1 LNERLNILTQE
12 LKNHTFILLFFS
24 VSILFSQNSTITG
37 ILKDESNNP
46 LSLVNV
52 LLFQKDTAEPF
63 KGVTTDEKG
72 KFQIKNVKD
81 DTYKITFSFIGFS
94 TIEQNIEL
102 VSAKNIGVLI
112 LKEDL
117 EFLNT
122 VVVNAKRPTIL
133 KTSEKLVFNVENSS
147 LSVGNTFDLLKKTP
161 GVVIIGEKIEVRF
174 TAPAIYLNGRRV
186 YLSSSEV
193 VSLLRS
199 IDASFIKS
207 VEVITNPS
215 AQFDAE
221 AGVALNI
228 ITSKA
233 ISIGYKGSVNGT
245 YEQGVFSKYNI
256 GTSHF
261 YKNKWINLYGSYSFS
276 PRKDYKE
283 DQNSIQYFES
293 NGAVNSIWKTH
304 FEKVARSNAHQAN
317 LILDLNI
324 ATNQTLGF
332 SANISASP
340 NKTFNNYGLAEIY
353 SAQQQ
358 LDSTFTTASALEYDT
373 SNLSFGLEY
382 KIELDK
388 EGSAFTGAANYI
400 DYNNEQFQSVDT
412 HFFSPEGSLLRN
424 NRFNTNANQSSEIF
438 TGQADVNTSVLSGDL
453 KAGIKYS
460 DIDTNSKLDFFD
472 IDNNDILLNS
482 TLSDDFNYKENIY
495 AEYVS
500 YQIDFQKWNLT
511 GGLRGEYTFI
521 NAISRSLGKLE
532 TQKYFELFPTAG
544 IHYELSENSGLGLS
558 YKRAIQRPRY
568 QSLNPF
574 KYFITENNYNAG
586 NPNLVP
592 AIENKITLSYDYKN
606 KLFFELYYQH
616 FKNSLSIL
624 TFQDNQNRVLRNI
637 DTNLISD
644 FQYSFDIVFVD
655 SIKPWWFL
663 QLVTSTFYLEN
674 EFYSV
679 ESLEETYSN
688 DTYGFYASMYSN
700 FNLNTDRTLTAD
712 LNVLYISNFI
722 TGGYDYKNQFNASIS
737 VRKSFWNKRASITVG
752 VDDIFDTNTFPVTT
766 NYYNQ
771 DNSYF
776 ARAETRLFRLGF
788 RYNFGNAR
796 LNDNN
801 RNSSSA
807 ESNRLD

>member
-1 LNERLNILTQE
+1 M
-12 LKNHTFILLFFS
+12 KNCTFILLFFS
-24 VSILFSQNSTITG
+24 AGILFSQNSTITG
-37 ILKDESNNP
+37 VLKDEGNNP
-46 LSLVNV
+46 LSFVNV
-52 LLFQKDTAEPF
+52 LLFQKGATEPF
-63 KGVTTDEKG
+63 KGVTTDERG
-72 KFQIKNVKD
+72 NFQIENLED
-81 DTYKITFSFIGFS
+81 NTYKITFRFVGCS

-102 VSAKNIGVLI
+102 VTAKNMGVLV
-112 LKEDL
+112 LKKSVES
-117 EFLNT
+117 LNT
-122 VVVNAKRPTIL
+122 AVVNAKRPTIQR
-133 KTSEKLVFNVENSS
+133 TSEKLVFNVENSS

-161 GVVIIGEKIEVRF
+161 GVVIIGEKIDVRF
-174 TAPAIYLNGRRV
+174 RSPTIYLNGKRV

-245 YEQGVFSKYNI
+245 YEQGVYSKYNI

-261 YKNKWINLYGSYSFS
+261 YKNKWINFYGSYGFS
-276 PRKDYKE
+276 PRKDFKE
-283 DQNSIQYFES
+283 DENRIRFFES
-293 NGAVNSIWKTH
+293 NGDINSNWNGN
-304 FEKVARSNAHQAN
+304 FEKVTRSNAHQAN

-324 ATNQTLGF
+324 ATNQTLGV

-340 NKTFNNYGLAEIY
+340 NKTFDNYGLTEIY

-358 LDSTFTTASALEYDT
+358 LDSTFTTASDLEYDT
-373 SNLSFGLEY
+373 SNLSFGLDY
-382 KIELDK
+382 KIELDN
-388 EGSAFTGAANYI
+388 EGSAFTAAGNYI
-400 DYNNEQFQSVDT
+400 DYDNEQLQSVNT
-412 HFFSPEGSLLRN
+412 NYFSPNGSLLRN
-424 NRFNTNANQSSEIF
+424 NRFNTNANQSSKIY
-438 TGQADVNTSVLSGDL
+438 TGQADVNTSLLSGNL

-460 DIDTNSKLDFFD
+460 DIETNSKLDFFD
-472 IDNNDILLNS
+472 IEDNDILFNS
-482 TLSDDFNYKENIY
+482 TLSDDFDYKENIY
-495 AEYVS
+495 AGYLS
-500 YQIDFQKWNLT
+500 YQIDFEKWNLT

-521 NAISRSLGKLE
+521 DAISRSLGKLE
-532 TQKYFELFPTAG
+532 TQKYFELFPTAS
-544 IHYELSENSGLGLS
+544 IHYQLTESSGLGLS

-606 KLFFELYYQH
+606 KLFFELYYQY

-637 DTNLISD
+637 DSNLISD

-679 ESLEETYSN
+679 ESIEETYSN

-700 FNLNTDRTLTAD
+700 FNLTKDGTLTAD
-712 LNVLYISNFI
+712 LNMLYISNLI
-722 TGGYDYKNQFNASIS
+722 TGGYDYKNQFNTSVS
-737 VRKSFWNKRASITVG
+737 VRKSFWDNRASITVG
-752 VDDIFDTNTFPVTT
+752 VDDIFNTNTFPVTT

-771 DNSYF
+771 NNSYF

-796 LNDNN
+796 LTDNN

>member
-1 LNERLNILTQE
+1 M
-12 LKNHTFILLFFS
+12 KNCTFILLFFS
-24 VSILFSQNSTITG
+24 AGILFSQNSTITG
-37 ILKDESNNP
+37 VLKDEGNNP
-46 LSLVNV
+46 LSFVNV
-52 LLFQKDTAEPF
+52 LLFQKGATEPF
-63 KGVTTDEKG
+63 KGVTTDERG
-72 KFQIKNVKD
+72 NFQIENLED
-81 DTYKITFSFIGFS
+81 NTYKITFRFVGCS

-102 VSAKNIGVLI
+102 VTAKNMGVLV
-112 LKEDL
+112 LKKSVES
-117 EFLNT
+117 LNT
-122 VVVNAKRPTIL
+122 AVVNAKRPTIQR
-133 KTSEKLVFNVENSS
+133 TSEKLVFNVENSS

-161 GVVIIGEKIEVRF
+161 GVVIIGEKIDVRF
-174 TAPAIYLNGRRV
+174 RTPTIYMNGRRV

-245 YEQGVFSKYNI
+245 YEQGVYSKYNI

-261 YKNKWINLYGSYSFS
+261 YKNKWINFYGSYGFS
-276 PRKDYKE
+276 PRKDFKE
-283 DQNSIQYFES
+283 DENRIRFFES
-293 NGAVNSIWKTH
+293 NGDINSNWNGN
-304 FEKVARSNAHQAN
+304 FEKVTRSNAHQAN

-324 ATNQTLGF
+324 ATNQTLGV

-340 NKTFNNYGLAEIY
+340 NKTFDNYGLTEIY

-358 LDSTFTTASALEYDT
+358 LDSTFTTASDLEYDT
-373 SNLSFGLEY
+373 SNLSFGLDY
-382 KIELDK
+382 KIELDN
-388 EGSAFTGAANYI
+388 EGSAFTAAGNYI
-400 DYNNEQFQSVDT
+400 DYDNEQLQSVNT
-412 HFFSPEGSLLRN
+412 NYFSPNGSLLRN
-424 NRFNTNANQSSEIF
+424 NRFNTNANQSSKIY
-438 TGQADVNTSVLSGDL
+438 TGQADVNTSLLSGNL

-460 DIDTNSKLDFFD
+460 DIETNSKLDFFD
-472 IDNNDILLNS
+472 IEDNDILFNS
-482 TLSDDFNYKENIY
+482 TLSDDFDYKENIY
-495 AEYVS
+495 AGYLS
-500 YQIDFQKWNLT
+500 YQIDFEKWNLT

-521 NAISRSLGKLE
+521 DAISRSLGKLE
-532 TQKYFELFPTAG
+532 TQKYFELFPTAS
-544 IHYELSENSGLGLS
+544 IHYQLTESSGLGLS

-606 KLFFELYYQH
+606 KLFFELYYQY

-637 DTNLISD
+637 DSNLISD

-679 ESLEETYSN
+679 ESIEETYSN

-700 FNLNTDRTLTAD
+700 FNLTKDGTLTAD
-712 LNVLYISNFI
+712 LNMLYISNLI
-722 TGGYDYKNQFNASIS
+722 TGGYDYKNQFNTSVS
-737 VRKSFWNKRASITVG
+737 VRKSFWDNRASITVG
-752 VDDIFDTNTFPVTT
+752 VDDIFNTNTFPVTT

-771 DNSYF
+771 NNSYF

-796 LNDNN
+796 LTDNN

>member
-1 LNERLNILTQE
+1 M
-12 LKNHTFILLFFS
+12 KNRAFILLFLS
-24 VSILFSQNSTITG
+24 AGILFSQNSTIDG
-37 ILKDESNNP
+37 ILKDDSNSP
-46 LSLVNV
+46 LSFVNV
-52 LLFQKDTAEPF
+52 LLFQKDSTEPF

-72 KFQIKNVKD
+72 KFQIENIKD
-81 DTYKITFSFIGFS
+81 DAYKITFSFVGFS
-94 TIEQNIEL
+94 TIEQNIEV
-102 VSAKNIGVLI
+102 VSVKHIGVII
-112 LKEDL
+112 LKKVIQSL
-117 EFLNT
+117 KT
-122 VVVNAKRPTIL
+122 AVISAKRPTIQR
-133 KTSEKLVFNVENSS
+133 TSEKLVFNVENSS

-161 GVVIIGEKIEVRF
+161 GVVIIGEKIDVRF
-174 TAPAIYLNGRRV
+174 RTPTIYLNGKRV

-261 YKNKWINLYGSYSFS
+261 YKNKWINFYGSYGFS
-276 PRKDYKE
+276 PRKDFKE
-283 DQNSIQYFES
+283 DENRIRFFEPNGDTNS
-293 NGAVNSIWKTH
+293 NWNSH
-304 FEKVARSNAHQAN
+304 FEKVTRSKAHQAN
-317 LILDLNI
+317 LILDINI
-324 ATNQTLGF
+324 AANQTLAL

-340 NKTFNNYGLAEIY
+340 NKTFDNYGLTEIY

-382 KIELDK
+382 KIELDD
-388 EGSAFTGAANYI
+388 EGSVFTAASNYI
-400 DYNNEQFQSVDT
+400 DYDNEQLQSVNTNYFAPD
-412 HFFSPEGSLLRN
+412 GSLLIN
-424 NRFNTNANQSSEIF
+424 NRFNTDANQSSKIY
-438 TGQADVNTSVLSGDL
+438 TGQADVNTSLFSGNF
-453 KAGIKYS
+453 KAGLKYS
-460 DIDTNSKLDFFD
+460 DIETNSKLDFYD
-472 IDNNDILLNS
+472 IDNNDILFNA

-495 AEYVS
+495 SEYVS
-500 YQIDFQKWNLT
+500 YQIDFDKWNLT

-532 TQKYFELFPTAG
+532 TQKYFELFPTAN
-544 IHYELSENSGLGLS
+544 IHYQLTENNGLGLS

-574 KYFITENNYNAG
+574 KYFITENIYNAG
-586 NPNLVP
+586 NPDLVP

-606 KLFFELYYQH
+606 KLFFELYYQY

-624 TFQDNQNRVLRNI
+624 TFQDNENRVIRNI

-688 DTYGFYASMYSN
+688 DTFGFYASMYSN
-700 FNLNTDRTLTAD
+700 FNLTEDRTLTAD
-712 LNVLYISNFI
+712 LNVLYISNLI
-722 TGGYDYKNQFNASIS
+722 TGGYDYKNQFNTSVS

-752 VDDIFDTNTFPVTT
+752 VDDIFNTNTFPVTT

-796 LNDNN
+796 LRDNN
-801 RNSSSA
+801 RNTSSD

>member
-1 LNERLNILTQE
+1 M
-12 LKNHTFILLFFS
+12 LFFS
-24 VSILFSQNSTITG
+24 AGILFSQNSTISG
-37 ILKDESNNP
+37 VIKDESNNP
-46 LSLVNV
+46 LSFVNV
-52 LLFQKDTAEPF
+52 LLFQNDDTEPF

-72 KFQIKNVKD
+72 GFQIKNLKD
-81 DTYKITFSFIGFS
+81 NTYKITFSFVGFS

-102 VSAKNIGVLI
+102 VSAENIGELI
-112 LKEDL
+112 LKKDIQS
-117 EFLNT
+117 LNT
-122 VVVNAKRPTIL
+122 AVIRAKTPKIQR
-133 KTSEKLVFNVENSS
+133 TSEKLIFNVENSS

-161 GVVIIGEKIEVRF
+161 GVVIIGEKIDVRF
-174 TAPAIYLNGRRV
+174 RSPTIYLNGKRV
-186 YLSSSEV
+186 YLSSAEV

-199 IDASFIKS
+199 IDASFIKA

-233 ISIGYKGSVNGT
+233 ISVGYKGSVNGT

-261 YKNKWINLYGSYSFS
+261 YKNKWINFYGSYGFS
-276 PRKDYKE
+276 PRKDFKE
-283 DQNSIQYFES
+283 DENRIRFFEPNGDTNS
-293 NGAVNSIWKTH
+293 NWNSH
-304 FEKVARSNAHQAN
+304 FEKVTRSNAHQAN
-317 LILDLNI
+317 LILDVNI
-324 ATNQTLGF
+324 SENQTLGVT
-332 SANISASP
+332 ANILASP
-340 NKTFNNYGLAEIY
+340 NKTFENYGLTEVY

-358 LDSTFTTASALEYDT
+358 LDSTFTTASALEYNT

-382 KIELDK
+382 KIELDN
-388 EGSAFTGAANYI
+388 EGSFLTVASNYI
-400 DYNNEQFQSVDT
+400 DYDNEQLQSVNT
-412 HFFSPEGSLLRN
+412 NYFSPNGSLLTN
-424 NRFNTNANQSSEIF
+424 NRFNTEANQTSKIL
-438 TGQADVNTSVLSGDL
+438 TGKADVNTTLFSGNL
-453 KAGIKYS
+453 KGGIKYS
-460 DIDTNSKLDFFD
+460 DIETNSKLDFYIVD
-472 IDNNDILLNS
+472 DNDILYNP
-482 TLSDDFNYKENIY
+482 TLSDDFNYKENIF

-500 YQIDFQKWNLT
+500 YQIDFDKWNLT

-532 TQKYFELFPTAG
+532 TQKYFELFPTAS
-544 IHYELSENSGLGLS
+544 IHYQLTENSGLGLS
-558 YKRAIQRPRY
+558 YKRAIERPRY

-606 KLFFELYYQH
+606 KLFFEFYHQY

-637 DTNLISD
+637 DTNLISN

-679 ESLEETYSN
+679 ESIEETYSN

-700 FNLNTDRTLTAD
+700 FNLTKEGTLTAD
-712 LNVLYISNFI
+712 LNVLYISNLI
-722 TGGYDYKNQFNASIS
+722 TGGYDYKNQFNTSVS
-737 VRKSFWNKRASITVG
+737 VRKSFWDNRASITVG
-752 VDDIFDTNTFPVTT
+752 VDDIFNTNTFPVTT

-796 LNDNN
+796 LSDNN